1 MNLLFDQR
9 WIGPHGIGRFASE
22 VSRRLPMK
30 ALGASGRPLDL
41 WDPWVLRQHLL
52 KAKPDHFFSPGF
64 NAPLGN
70 PCPFSLTIHDLIH
83 LDVPEERSRMK
94 WAYYQVIVKP
104 ALYKARC
111 VFTVSE
117 ASRER
122 LSEWSGLPENRI
134 VVAGNGVGPDFGP
147 EGPSWPHPKPYL
159 LYIGN
164 QKPHKNVEG
173 LVEAFGTSKLSK
185 DFDLLLSGDFSPSIA
200 SKITACGL
208 EDNVIAL
215 GPINEQD
222 LPSLYRG
229 AELLVMPSFHEGFG
243 LPLVEAMASGTPVIA
258 SRTPALLEIGG
269 PAARFFDSSNLEEMV
284 DALQTVLD
292 RSKAQKLSALGL
304 DWVRR
309 YDWDHVAKRVLE
321 GITKEGCSL

>member
-1 MNLLFDQR
+1 MHLLFDQR

-22 VSRRLPMK
+22 VSKRLPMK

-41 WDPWVLRQHLL
+41 WDPWVLRQRLL

-83 LDVPEERSRMK
+83 LDVPEERSPMK
-94 WAYYQVIVKP
+94 WAYYQAIVKP

-117 ASRER
+117 ASRDR
-122 LSEWSGLPENRI
+122 LSEWSGLPKNRI
-134 VVAGNGVGPDFGP
+134 VVAGNGVGPEFGP
-147 EGPSWPHPKPYL
+147 EGPSWRHPKPYV

-173 LVEAFGTSKLSK
+173 LVDAFGASGLSK
-185 DFDLLLSGDFSPSIA
+185 DFDLLLSGDLSPSIA
-200 SKITACGL
+200 SKIKTL
-208 EDNVIAL
+208 RLKENVIAL
-215 GPINEQD
+215 GPINEKD

-269 PAARFFDSSNLEEMV
+269 PAARFFDPSNPEEMV

-292 RSKAQKLSALGL
+292 RGESQKLMTLGL

-321 GITKEGCSL
+321 GITKEGDGF